1 MTSLRRLKKAVQWHD
16 GMLLRPEHF
25 QQADRRL
32 DQLLHYQFSQA
43 LPFYWGVSQLK
54 IDDVLLSSGTVRILE
69 LEAIM
74 PDGLI
79 LSFHADD
86 GDMLELNLAEYEKE
100 FKQRNQDVLVYVCV
114 PEYRSDAASLTSDSP
129 RFQSVESGFVINEN
143 TGEEAPRFPCLRP
156 HVHLMAG
163 DQPPARYVSLP
174 ILKIQNIQNTYVLAK
189 FTPPCLSVP
198 LLTEL
203 GGLCTH
209 IAQVVRN
216 KAAFLAD
223 RVRSDQTSF
232 MAAESSQHIRTMTAA
247 LLSFEAQLQTGRTHP
262 YYLYIALC
270 TLAGNLSGLRPHEVP
285 PVFKPYNHNNM
296 MQSFTEVTDYILYCL
311 SALQEGFTIVTFN
324 QDDRVFKLA
333 MMRDWVEDKF
343 IFGAKA
349 SAEMQEKDLI
359 TWVTSAVIA
368 SKGYVSSVRDK
379 RILGAKR
386 RVIEKNEA
394 LKLMP
399 SKDMI
404 LFEVVYD
411 RNFIDPDEELQIF
424 NVADTPLKR
433 PRELIFYLAKAH
445 IKDHSPDNQQ

>member
-54 IDDVLLSSGTVRILE
+54 IDDVLLASGTVRILE
-69 LEAIM
+69 LEAVM
-74 PDGLI
+74 PDGLV

-86 GDMLELNLAEYEKE
+86 GDVLELNLADYEKD
-100 FKQRNQDVLVYVCV
+100 FKQGNQELVIYLCV
-114 PEYRSDAASLTSDSP
+114 PEYRSDAASLASEFP
-129 RFQSVESGFVINEN
+129 RYQSVESGFVINEN
-143 TGEEAPRFPCLRP
+143 TGEEVPRFPCLHP
-156 HVHLMAG
+156 HANLVAG
-163 DQPPARYVSLP
+163 TQPSARYVSLP
-174 ILKIQNIQNTYVLAK
+174 ILKVQNVQSNYVLAK

-209 IAQVVRN
+209 IAQMIRN
-216 KAAFLAD
+216 KAVFLAD

-232 MAAESSQHIRTMTAA
+232 MAVESNQHIRTMMAA
-247 LLSFEAQLQTGRTHP
+247 LLSFEAQLQTGRAHP
-262 YYLYIALC
+262 YHLYLALC
-270 TLAGNLSGLRPHEVP
+270 TLAGNLSGLRPHEIP
-285 PVFKPYNHNNM
+285 PAFTPYDHNNIL
-296 MQSFTEVTDYILYCL
+296 QSFTTVTNYILSCL
-311 SALQEGFTIVTFN
+311 NALQEGFTIVTFT
-324 QDDRVFKLA
+324 QEDRVFKLA
-333 MMRDWVEDKF
+333 MVRDWVEEKF

-349 SAEMQEKDLI
+349 SVDMQEKDLI

-368 SKGYVSSVRDK
+368 SKSYVSSVRDK

-386 RVIEKNEA
+386 RLIEGNEA

-399 SKDMI
+399 SKDMV
-404 LFEVVYD
+404 LFEVSYD
-411 RNFIDPDEELQIF
+411 RNFINPDEELQVF

-445 IKDHSPDNQQ
+445 IKDHSPNK